1 MIKAVIF
8 DMYETL
14 ITHYESPLYF
24 GEQIAADA
32 GIAKEEFLR
41 LWRAAESDR
50 TVGKQTLEQLIE
62 AILRKTNRYS
72 EPLLEHIVEKRKA
85 SKQELFRHL
94 HPEILPM
101 LEGLKKR
108 GLLIGLISNCFSEEV
123 GPIRESEL
131 FSYFDVPLLSYEQRL
146 QKPDEAIFLR
156 CIEKLSVSAEECL
169 YVGDG
174 GSFEL
179 ETAAKLGM
187 KAVQAVW
194 YFKDSENCPSRRKEE
209 FAQVERPIE
218 VLEYVDESGELDI
231 FCNRQQ
237 ETE

>member
-1 MIKAVIF
+1 MIKAVVF

-24 GEQIAADA
+24 GEQMAADA
-32 GIAKEEFLR
+32 GIDKNEFLT

-62 AILRKTNRYS
+62 SILRKTNRYS
-72 EPLLEHIVEKRKA
+72 EPLLEHIVDKRKA
-85 SKQELFRHL
+85 IKRELFRHL

-101 LEGLKKR
+101 LGELKKR

-131 FSYFDVPLLSYEQRL
+131 FSFFDVPLLSYEQGL

-187 KAVQAVW
+187 KAVQATW
-194 YFKDSENCPSRRKEE
+194 YFRDSANYPSKPKKEFE
-209 FAQVERPIE
+209 QVETPMDL
-218 VLEYVDESGELDI
+218 LEYADESGGI
-231 FCNRQQ
+231 QIVIN
-237 ETE
+237 

>member
-24 GEQIAADA
+24 GEQMAADA

-41 LWRAAESDR
+41 LWRAADSDR

-62 AILRKTNRYS
+62 SILRKTNRYS
-72 EPLLEHIVEKRKA
+72 KPLLEHIVEKRKA
-85 SKQELFRHL
+85 SKRELFRHL
-94 HPEILPM
+94 DPEILPM

-131 FSYFDVPLLSYEQRL
+131 FSYVDVPLLSYEL
-146 QKPDEAIFLR
+146 GLKKPDEAIFLR
-156 CIEKLSVSAEECL
+156 CIETVGECR
-169 YVGDG
+169 
-174 GSFEL
+174 
-179 ETAAKLGM
+179 GM
-187 KAVQAVW
+187 PL
-194 YFKDSENCPSRRKEE
+194 CRRW
-209 FAQVERPIE
+209 
-218 VLEYVDESGELDI
+218 
-231 FCNRQQ
+231 RQF
-237 ETE
+237 